1 MDILFFLKRR
11 TEFIRG
17 FYDAASEPFRERIRK
32 IEAGEEPFAPP
43 YSEDGDPP
51 YELEWN
57 EAVTSKEILGRSCI
71 SMLSA
76 ALQLYFKTWEDHLRI
91 QWAEGEK
98 KATFKNGFVQGY
110 KAAFGQVLRL
120 DWCECP
126 VNFDILEQI
135 VLARND
141 DQHSPEISTLDAY
154 HREATRRKHPDLF
167 FMSDSDKR
175 MFSDPNIGSISWM
188 SPRVHVSSAS
198 LTEAI
203 DQVEMLAE
211 WLEKYLL
218 NAKYNPPAPR

>member
-1 MDILFFLKRR
+1 MDILFFLRRR

-98 KATFKNGFVQGY
+98 KATFKNGFVQGLQSR
-110 KAAFGQVLRL
+110 F
-120 DWCECP
+120 W
-126 VNFDILEQI
+126 
-135 VLARND
+135 
-141 DQHSPEISTLDAY
+141 
-154 HREATRRKHPDLF
+154 
-167 FMSDSDKR
+167 
-175 MFSDPNIGSISWM
+175 
-188 SPRVHVSSAS
+188 SSATIRLVRMPGKLRHTGANRS
-198 LTEAI
+198 RSKRRSTFS
-203 DQVEMLAE
+203 
-211 WLEKYLL
+211 
-218 NAKYNPPAPR
+218 